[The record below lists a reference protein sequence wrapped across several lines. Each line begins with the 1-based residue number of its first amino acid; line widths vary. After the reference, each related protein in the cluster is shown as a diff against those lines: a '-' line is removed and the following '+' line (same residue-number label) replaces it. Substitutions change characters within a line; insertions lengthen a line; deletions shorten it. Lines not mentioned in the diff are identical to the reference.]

1 MKLAA
6 DIERV
11 ALDKVEVGVRRR
23 QKLGNLKSLA
33 RSIEQHGLLHPIL
46 VRNGNQL
53 VAGQRRLEACRLLG
67 WPTIPARRVDGL
79 SDDELRAVELEENT
93 ERLDLLD
100 YETSKARLAEIRQ
113 AEAEAKREAE
123 NRGDSPQYSRKGGRG
138 KKAPGSR
145 REVAERTG
153 VSPRDQGRLERHV
166 EIAEQYPF
174 MQKPEWKQYNVLE
187 AAERLED
194 VPERERADVVALID
208 QPGIPPKK
216 AIQIIGHVAEMKPAE
231 RKEVFALAKS
241 HDAMDR
247 RMALTKAAE
256 LPPPADP
263 GLVNFVTAARTVRDG
278 ARNTRIAWAR
288 PKAEAI
294 AVGLDKLVTKMRGD
308 RS

>member
-1 MKLAA
+1 MKLAS

-23 QKLGNLKSLA
+23 QKLGNLRSLA

-67 WPTIPARRVDGL
+67 WSTIPVRRVDGL

-93 ERLDLLD
+93 ERLDLTT
-100 YETSKARLAEIRQ
+100 YEQTKERMREIQRAVLEVSNKSVGKPGRPSKAGISREKI
-113 AEAEAKREAE
+113 AEAT
-123 NRGDSPQYSRKGGRG
+123 GIPPQDQ
-138 KKAPGSR
+138 R
-145 REVAERTG
+145 RYEKHAVVA
-153 VSPRDQGRLERHV
+153 D
-166 EIAEQYPF
+166 QYPF

-187 AAERLED
+187 AAERLEQL
-194 VPERERADVVALID
+194 PERDRTHVAALID
-208 QPGIPPKK
+208 QPGIPPRK
-216 AIQIIGHVAEMKPAE
+216 AIHIIGHIAAMEPPQ
-231 RKEVFALAKS
+231 RKEIFALAKS

-247 RMALTKAAE
+247 RLALTKAAE

-263 GLVNFVTAARTVRDG
+263 GVVNFVTAARTVRDG
-278 ARNTRIAWAR
+278 ARNTRIEWAR

-294 AVGLDKLVTKMRGD
+294 AVGLDELVARMRGGVND
-308 RS
+308 